1 MPEILTRKNYPR
13 IEPVE
18 KLYCYCKRPMVL
30 PMIYCQGEN
39 CENEWFHHACVGIND
54 APEEKW
60 FCRNC
65 ISEENIEES

>member
-1 MPEILTRKNYPR
+1 
-13 IEPVE
+13 
-18 KLYCYCKRPMVL
+18 MVL